1 MFWSGLGFNSHSFAR
16 PDFLFKL
23 DYLYNME
30 IKTCSKCKSDLPL
43 SEYQTYF
50 HSKVN
55 KHFTRGHC
63 TKCLYSTRKKNK
75 MDRLLNST
83 KIVQPVPLKQEPKV
97 SKKINT
103 KEKICV
109 TCNEVRTIDDYYA
122 NRLTCKKCCLE
133 KEYKYRT
140 EKTYKNLH
148 KNGGSLR
155 VPTKPGKF
163 HDEYQKHY
171 THEILLAMGW
181 KLNEE
186 NGKWWKEGI
195 KTKDG
200 LFINVKKPVKTNYF
214 PPKYYTL
221 EEKLEKVIIARE
233 HKSQGMN
240 YFEISKI
247 IDVSPPT
254 VSKWLKE
261 YEKN

>member
-1 MFWSGLGFNSHSFAR
+1 
-16 PDFLFKL
+16 
-23 DYLYNME
+23 ME
-30 IKTCSKCKSDLPL
+30 IKTCSKCKADLPL

-75 MDRLLNST
+75 MDRLLIPT
-83 KIVQPVPLKQEPKV
+83 EIVQPVVLKEEPEV
-97 SKKINT
+97 PKIKDI
-103 KEKICV
+103 KEKICI
-109 TCNEVRTIDDYYA
+109 TCLEVKTVDDYYA

-140 EKTYKNLH
+140 EKTYKNLQN
-148 KNGGSLR
+148 NGGSKR
-155 VPTKPGKF
+155 VPIKPGKY

-186 NGKWWKEGI
+186 NGKWWKDGI

-200 LFINVKKPVKTNYF
+200 LFINLKKPIPTKHEM
-214 PPKYYTL
+214 KYYTL
-221 EEKLEKVIIARE
+221 EEKLEKVIIIRE
-233 HKSQGMN
+233 QKSRGKT
-240 YFEISKI
+240 YVEIGKI

-254 VSKWLKE
+254 VCKWLKQ
-261 YEKN
+261 YEKK

>member
-1 MFWSGLGFNSHSFAR
+1 
-16 PDFLFKL
+16 
-23 DYLYNME
+23 
-30 IKTCSKCKSDLPL
+30 
-43 SEYQTYF
+43 
-50 HSKVN
+50 
-55 KHFTRGHC
+55 
-63 TKCLYSTRKKNK
+63 

-83 KIVQPVPLKQEPKV
+83 KIVQPVVVELEPEV

-109 TCNEVRTIDDYYA
+109 TCFEIKSVDDYYV

-140 EKTYKNLH
+140 EKTYKNLQN
-148 KNGGSLR
+148 NGGSKR
-155 VPTKPGKF
+155 VPIKPGKY

-195 KTKDG
+195 KTKEG

-233 HKSQGMN
+233 YKSQGKN